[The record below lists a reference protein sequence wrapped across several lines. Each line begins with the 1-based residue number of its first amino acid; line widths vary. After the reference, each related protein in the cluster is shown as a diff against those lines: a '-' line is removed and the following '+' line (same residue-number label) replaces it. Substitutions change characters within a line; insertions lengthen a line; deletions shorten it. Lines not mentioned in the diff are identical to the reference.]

1 MPTPLERVIFHRADA
16 AKEHF
21 HAVAADQALDAIDLG
36 FSERNDGLGGME
48 QVGEV
53 EVVRH
58 YTRLSLLNW
67 DIDRGLYPLGSC
79 TMKHNPRLNERVAAD
94 PAYADAHPEW
104 PATYLAQHKRIMSE
118 LAHDLATLS
127 GFDKVC
133 LQPAAGAHGE
143 LTAVFMIRAWHLSRG
158 DTKRD
163 VFLIPDSAHGTNP
176 ASAAMSGFRCV
187 QVKSGPNGTLRIE
200 DIQAHLNERLAAIM
214 ITNPNTL
221 GIYETQFSDIADAV
235 HKAGGL
241 VYMDG
246 ANFNAAMGVFQPG
259 RIGADVMHFN
269 LHKTF
274 TTPHGG
280 GGPGSGPIGFN
291 ENLAPFAPDSGLPQS
306 IGRVKAWF
314 GQWGMYIRAWVYIRS
329 LGSSGLSEATEQAV
343 LNANYL
349 RSRLDGVLNLPVKA
363 ATLHEV
369 VFNDRDLPNKITTLD
384 LAKRLIDFGFH
395 PPTVYFPIHVPG
407 ALMIEPTETESLD
420 ELDRFCDALC
430 AVVTEAAEDPERLKT
445 APHTTCVSRVDE
457 VLAAR
462 SLDVRWTAAECG

>member
-1 MPTPLERVIFHRADA
+1 MPTPLERVIFHRAHSD
-16 AKEHF
+16 KEYLRV
-21 HAVAADQALDAIDLG
+21 VAADPTLDAITLD
-36 FSERNDGLGGME
+36 FAERSDGVGGME

-79 TMKHNPRLNERVAAD
+79 TMKHNPRLHERVAAD
-94 PAYADAHPEW
+94 PAYSQAHPSW
-104 PATYLAQHKRIMSE
+104 PTAYLAQHCVIMNE
-118 LAHDLATLS
+118 LAADLATLS

-158 DTKRD
+158 DATRD

-187 QVKSGPNGTLRIE
+187 QVKSGPEGTLRVE
-200 DIQAHLNERLAAIM
+200 DIREHLNERLAAIM

-291 ENLAPFAPDSGLPQS
+291 ATLAPFAPDSGKAES
-306 IGRVKAWF
+306 IGRVKSWF
-314 GQWGMYIRAWVYIRS
+314 GQWGMYIRAWVYIRT
-329 LGSSGLSEATEQAV
+329 LGSIGLHEVSEEAV
-343 LNANYL
+343 LNANYI
-349 RSRLDGVLNLPVKA
+349 RRRLEGVLSMPVKS
-363 ATLHEV
+363 ATLHES

-384 LAKRLIDFGFH
+384 VAKRLIDYGFH
-395 PPTVYFPIHVPG
+395 PPTVYFPIHVHG

-420 ELDRFCDALC
+420 ELDRFCDAMR
-430 AVVTEAAEDPERLKT
+430 AVVAEAATDPERLKS

-462 SLDVRWTAAECG
+462 SLDLRWVATERG